1 MKKNKKIF
9 LCPFNVE
16 LIITMHR
23 EKIGKN
29 MLMKSQKNT
38 LLFENARREI
48 VVWYISPST
57 PARLGHK
64 FGQFCASIISIAN

>member
-9 LCPFNVE
+9 LCPFNVK
-16 LIITMHR
+16 LIITMRR